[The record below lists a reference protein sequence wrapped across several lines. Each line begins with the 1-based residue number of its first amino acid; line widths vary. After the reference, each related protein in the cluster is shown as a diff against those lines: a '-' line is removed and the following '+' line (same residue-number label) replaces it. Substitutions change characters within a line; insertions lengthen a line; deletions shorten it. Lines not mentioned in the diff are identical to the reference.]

1 MIKEELIKKVTLLA
15 NMELRKHVL
24 FEHIQE
30 WQTKYIL
37 EAYEQIKRGK

>member
-24 FEHIQE
+24 FGHIQE
-30 WQTKYIL
+30 WHKYIL
-37 EAYEQIKRGK
+37 EAYEQIRKKK